1 MPLLESDPELM
12 RLALAE
18 AKAAAA
24 DGEVPVGAVVARAGV
39 VLARA
44 RNSPRRLGDPS
55 AHAEILAL
63 RESARVEGNYR
74 LTGADLFV
82 TLEPCLMC
90 VGAAVHARVGRIV
103 FGAAD
108 PKAGATW
115 VLSHPWPGEARLNH
129 AIEIVGGVEAAACG
143 ELLRKFFAERR

>member
-1 MPLLESDPELM
+1 M
-12 RLALAE
+12 RIALAE
-18 AKAAAA
+18 AEAAAA
-24 DGEVPVGAVVARAGV
+24 DDEVPVGAIVARGGT

-44 RNSPRRLGDPS
+44 RNSPRRLCDPT

-63 RESARVEGNYR
+63 REAARVEGSYR
-74 LTGADLFV
+74 LTGADLIV

-90 VGAAVHARVGRIV
+90 VGAAVHARIGRIV

-115 VLSHPWPGEARLNH
+115 ILRHEWPGDARLNH
-129 AIEIVGGVEAAACG
+129 AIEIVAGIEEAACG
-143 ELLRKFFAERR
+143 ELLRRFFTKRR

>member
-1 MPLLESDPELM
+1 M
-12 RLALAE
+12 RIALAE
-18 AKAAAA
+18 AEAAAA
-24 DGEVPVGAVVARAGV
+24 DDEVPVGAIVARGGT

-44 RNSPRRLGDPS
+44 RNSPRRLCDPT

-63 RESARVEGNYR
+63 REAARVEGSYR
-74 LTGADLFV
+74 LTGADLIV

-90 VGAAVHARVGRIV
+90 VGAAVHARIGRIV

-115 VLSHPWPGEARLNH
+115 ILRHDWPGDARLNH
-129 AIEIVGGVEAAACG
+129 AIAIVASIEEAACG
-143 ELLRKFFAERR
+143 DLLRRFFAKRR